1 MNHDTEKLLKDISRK
16 MDVANEKLDR
26 LKNDAAKSGAWA
38 GALSGGVSGALVSGA
53 IMAIKAKFGL

>member
-26 LKNDAAKSGAWA
+26 LKNDAAISGAWA

-53 IMAIKAKFGL
+53 IMAIKTKFGL